1 MIINVNVTTSYH
13 QEYMYSRRI
22 IGFLLVNC
30 TFVRFLTLDQTQPDP
45 PNTENFVTRPE
56 PWVDPTCVQ
65 LWSQYTQH
73 KISSGSIL
81 IFQEAWS
88 PLFVVSIR
96 GHGTNAGIILP
107 SNKSKNGVCQN
118 LGVCAPIRAPRI
130 ALTISSQFQKCAIVP
145 TLSHNRQSTDG
156 KGDSQ
161 LQVQGCIGK

>member
-118 LGVCAPIRAPRI
+118 LEVCALDPRPQNRPDHI
-130 ALTISSQFQKCAIVP
+130 VTVLEMCYSSYFITQSPVDG
-145 TLSHNRQSTDG
+145 RQR
-156 KGDSQ
+156 
-161 LQVQGCIGK
+161 